1 MVFQLFS
8 NDKSAPAEAKS
19 SVAPLFALHGA
30 GRAAWSPRDVSSLVR
45 NGFAANP
52 VGYRCARL
60 ISEAAAS
67 VPLVLQST
75 EERFEAHPFL
85 SLLERPNDGQG
96 KAALLEAVY
105 GQLALTG
112 DAYVEAAG
120 LDGASGGPAFLYAL
134 RSDRMRVVPGRDGW
148 PVAYEYAVGAKKH
161 RFDMRGDAAPVL
173 HLKSFHPQDDHYG
186 MSPLQ
191 AAAAAID
198 VHGAASNWSKALL
211 L

>member
-112 DAYVEAAG
+112 GCGLCRGVMAG
-120 LDGASGGPAFLYAL
+120 QWLMNMRWGPRSIAL
-134 RSDRMRVVPGRDGW
+134 ICAVMRPRCCT
-148 PVAYEYAVGAKKH
+148 
-161 RFDMRGDAAPVL
+161 
-173 HLKSFHPQDDHYG
+173 
-186 MSPLQ
+186 
-191 AAAAAID
+191 
-198 VHGAASNWSKALL
+198 
-211 L
+211 